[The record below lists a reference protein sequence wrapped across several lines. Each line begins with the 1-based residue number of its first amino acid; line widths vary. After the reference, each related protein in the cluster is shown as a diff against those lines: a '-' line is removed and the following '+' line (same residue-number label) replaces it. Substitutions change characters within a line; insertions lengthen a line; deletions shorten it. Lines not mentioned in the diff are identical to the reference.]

1 MMHFVVAQLLSRIWL
16 WNCMDCSML
25 GFPFTISWVCS
36 NLFFADYRA
45 SPSSAAKNIINLIL
59 VFTIWWYPCVELSL
73 MLVEKTAM
81 TSVFSW
87 QNSCYPMPCFVSYS
101 KAKLACYSKCLLTSY
116 FCISIP
122 YDEKDIFFRCSRR
135 CCMCSPHQSVSTSSA
150 SVVCP

>member
-87 QNSCYPMPCFVSYS
+87 QNSVSLCPDSFCTPRPNLPATLGISWLPTFAFQSPMMKGHLFLMLVLEGHGGLHRTIQLQP
-101 KAKLACYSKCLLTSY
+101 LQ
-116 FCISIP
+116 
-122 YDEKDIFFRCSRR
+122 
-135 CCMCSPHQSVSTSSA
+135 H
-150 SVVCP
+150 

>member
-81 TSVFSW
+81 TSVFCW
-87 QNSCYPMPCFVSYS
+87 QNPANLCPASFYTPRPN
-101 KAKLACYSKCLLTSY
+101 LAVIPAISWLPTFAFRSPIMKRTSFLVLVLEGLGSLHRTVQLQLLQ
-116 FCISIP
+116 
-122 YDEKDIFFRCSRR
+122 
-135 CCMCSPHQSVSTSSA
+135 H
-150 SVVCP
+150 